1 MKLLFTQARSA
12 RAGGADD
19 NLGRG
24 METEL
29 LLAFF
34 LGIGWLLDQ
43 WLGTRPLF
51 MIGLVLFGAAGS
63 FVKMKIDYDSRME
76 RLEEERRES
85 ARARV
90 EK

>member
-1 MKLLFTQARSA
+1 MKLLFTQARNS

-24 METEL
+24 METAL

-34 LGIGWLLDQ
+34 LGLGWLLDE

-51 MIGLVLFGAAGS
+51 MIGLVLFGATGS
-63 FVKMKIDYDSRME
+63 FIKMKFEYDGRME
-76 RLEEERRES
+76 RLEEARRAS
-85 ARARV
+85 AQARSG
-90 EK
+90 K

>member
-1 MKLLFTQARSA
+1 MKSLFTQARNS

-24 METEL
+24 METAL

-34 LGIGWLLDQ
+34 LGLGWLLDE

-51 MIGLVLFGAAGS
+51 MIGLVLFGATGS
-63 FVKMKIDYDSRME
+63 FIKMKFEYDGRME
-76 RLEEERRES
+76 RLEEERRAS
-85 ARARV
+85 AQARSG
-90 EK
+90 K